1 MDIELART
9 FLSVLE
15 AGTFNHA
22 AERLNVTQSTVSTR
36 IRTIE
41 NQLGRVLFVRS
52 RAGTFPTGAG
62 RQFHPYA
69 LNLVKIWQQAQQ
81 EIALPAAMEAILA
94 IGGQL
99 TLWER
104 LLLRW
109 IPWARD
115 TLPDMAVRVEVGSS
129 DGLMQQLR
137 QGILDIGVMY
147 TPQSRPGLTIE
158 KLLVER
164 LVLVSSSP
172 ATKAAGEP
180 GYIYVDWGPEFRTD
194 HSNAFPDMELPVLVI
209 GYGPLALRYIL
220 EHGGAGYFPQH
231 IVQTHIQSHKLHR
244 VRRAPTFSRPAY
256 LVYST
261 DDCEQDWFKTALQG
275 LHYVATLKSAV

>member
-22 AERLNVTQSTVSTR
+22 AARLNVTQSTVSTR
-36 IRTIE
+36 IKTLE
-41 NQLGRVLFVRS
+41 EQLGRILFTRS

-69 LNLVKIWQQAQQ
+69 VNLVRVWQQAQQ
-81 EIALPAAMEAILA
+81 EIALPADMETILA

-115 TLPDMAVRVEVGSS
+115 TLPDMAVRAEVGSS

-137 QGILDIGVMY
+137 QGMLDIGVMY

-194 HSNAFPDMELPVLVI
+194 HSNAFPDMELAVLVI

-231 IVQTHIQSHKLHR
+231 IVQTHIQSQRLHR

-261 DDCEQDWFKTALQG
+261 DDYGQEWFKTALQG
-275 LHYVATLKSAV
+275 LRYVATLKSDV